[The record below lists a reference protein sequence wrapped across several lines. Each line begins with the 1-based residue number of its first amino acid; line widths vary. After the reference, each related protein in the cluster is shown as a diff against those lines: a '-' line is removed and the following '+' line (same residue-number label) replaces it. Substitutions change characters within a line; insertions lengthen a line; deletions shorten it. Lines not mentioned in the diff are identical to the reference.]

1 MKLLPLILL
10 AILCQTLGNVMLRSG
25 MQEVAAATA
34 YLDGAQLDL
43 IGQILAVTLATVTNL
58 RFLLGMF
65 LLIADFFFY
74 LTLLSRADLSYVLP
88 VTSFSYGLT
97 ALLAYLLLNEQ
108 ISLSRWF
115 GIILICLGVLLV
127 GRGNSSTVASESETG
142 LGAET
147 VREPV

>member
-25 MQEVAAATA
+25 MQQVGEATA
-34 YLDGAQLDL
+34 YLATAQIDL
-43 IGQILAVTLATVTNL
+43 IGQAVAVTVATVTNI

-108 ISLSRWF
+108 ISMSRWF

-127 GRGNSSTVASESETG
+127 GRGDSSTTASEGE
-142 LGAET
+142 AAMPAAAA
-147 VREPV
+147 REVV